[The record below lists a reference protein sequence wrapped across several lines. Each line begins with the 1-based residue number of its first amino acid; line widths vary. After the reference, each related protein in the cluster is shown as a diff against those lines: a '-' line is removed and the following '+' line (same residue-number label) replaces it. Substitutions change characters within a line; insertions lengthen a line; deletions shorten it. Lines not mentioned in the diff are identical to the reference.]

1 MVEKIEVLV
10 DGGNATPGP
19 PLGPVLG
26 PLGVNIMEI
35 VKVINEKTKNFK
47 GMKVPVKL
55 TIDTKTNKFE
65 VVVGTPP
72 TSALILKELGIEKG
86 SGSTLTTKV
95 GNLTMQQL
103 KNIASTKEDT
113 LLATGEKHRL
123 LEILGT
129 CTSMGIKVDDKDP
142 KEVQKEIKE
151 GKYDKE
157 LTD

>member
-19 PLGPVLG
+19 PLGPALG
-26 PLGVNIMEI
+26 PLGVNIMEV
-35 VKVINEKTKNFK
+35 VKVINEKTKDFK

-55 TIDTKTNKFE
+55 TIDTKTGNFD
-65 VVVGTPP
+65 VIVGTPP

-86 SGSTLTTKV
+86 SGSTLTTKI
-95 GNLTMQQL
+95 GDLTMKQL
-103 KNIASTKEDT
+103 RKIASTKKDA
-113 LLATGEKHRL
+113 LLAISEKDRL

-129 CTSMGIKVDDKDP
+129 CSSMGVTIDTKDAR
-142 KEVQKEIKE
+142 EVQKEMKE